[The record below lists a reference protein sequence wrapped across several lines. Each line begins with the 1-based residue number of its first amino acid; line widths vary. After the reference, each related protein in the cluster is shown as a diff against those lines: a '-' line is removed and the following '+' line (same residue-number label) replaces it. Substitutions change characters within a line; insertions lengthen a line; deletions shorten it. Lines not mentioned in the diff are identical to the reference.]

1 MTTYEIRVQGHI
13 SPRRFRGF
21 EGLSVSHHPDGETV
35 LVGSFPDQSALFGLL
50 NWLHDLGIL
59 LISVNQ
65 IARAE
70 RGISQG
76 FEIPGSKATNP

>member
-13 SPRRFRGF
+13 SPRRFRRF

-35 LVGSFPDQSALFGLL
+35 LVGPFPDQSALFGLL

-65 IARAE
+65 IVRTE
-70 RGISQG
+70 EGISQG
-76 FEIPGSKATNP
+76 FEIPG